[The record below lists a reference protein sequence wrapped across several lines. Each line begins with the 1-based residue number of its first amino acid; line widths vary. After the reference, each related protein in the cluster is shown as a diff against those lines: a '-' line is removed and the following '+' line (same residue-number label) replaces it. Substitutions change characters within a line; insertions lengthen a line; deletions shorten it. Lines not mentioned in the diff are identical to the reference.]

1 MSDSFIVERASV
13 CDFPELMKILALCF
27 NSERPEYPDFDKML
41 PDLYS
46 PSSEDMANSLIIRD
60 GGKIVSHIALFPMQI
75 MICSRPVEIG
85 GLGGV
90 CTLVEY
96 RGKHLMQQILD
107 HTQEIMLERDYPIGW
122 LSGDRRRYSPWGYE
136 NSNIEYLFTL
146 HARAPG
152 CDKYDGKLPGSI
164 VEGTVDE
171 LDWDELWRQARSET
185 MLSACGEERLK
196 RKYRRFRLKV
206 YMVGGKDGA
215 HLVVREENNNRDIYG
230 YAGDPNTLGAIL
242 RSKLQSTWETAR
254 AFLPIYPDRYFNVF
268 HDLMKWH
275 EIQGAGSISIVNL
288 AKTFEIFLP
297 YFNEKVRN
305 SGLKGKISLTMQ
317 GARKIPAQTVRLE
330 ADGKEF
336 HIGKDITAS
345 RTSIIEL
352 NALQMSELIFGSFS
366 PVWFTQLPT
375 EAKWLTMLFPV
386 PFSVSLLYHV

>member
-1 MSDSFIVERASV
+1 M
-13 CDFPELMKILALCF
+13 
-27 NSERPEYPDFDKML
+27 
-41 PDLYS
+41 
-46 PSSEDMANSLIIRD
+46 
-60 GGKIVSHIALFPMQI
+60 G
-75 MICSRPVEIG
+75 
-85 GLGGV
+85 
-90 CTLVEY
+90 
-96 RGKHLMQQILD
+96 
-107 HTQEIMLERDYPIGW
+107 
-122 LSGDRRRYSPWGYE
+122 
-136 NSNIEYLFTL
+136 
-146 HARAPG
+146 
-152 CDKYDGKLPGSI
+152 
-164 VEGTVDE
+164 
-171 LDWDELWRQARSET
+171 
-185 MLSACGEERLK
+185 
-196 RKYRRFRLKV
+196 
-206 YMVGGKDGA
+206 GGKDGA
-215 HLVVREENNNRDIYG
+215 HLVVREDTDNHDIYA

-254 AFLPIYPDRYFNVF
+254 VFLPIYSDRYFNVF

-297 YFNEKVRN
+297 YFNERVR
-305 SGLKGKISLTMQ
+305 SSELKGKISLTMQ